1 MITTLRQGMATLFI
15 AVATITLLS
24 APARADVATD
34 LQALNTQATA
44 LQSYL
49 EGVQLNA
56 DSATLCGPLVQAN
69 NLARDMVNSITA
81 VDESLAAPL
90 QLDADVLAGIEG
102 LSNTT
107 LSLANEALRLSVD
120 LQSLSTAVDMI
131 TLKDAL
137 AAMLQ
142 LSTDIGSMADR
153 IGEMADNILVMSD
166 NIGLMADRI
175 LLTQELQN
183 RNVELTI
190 NSILQTQTNTL
201 ALISVVEDSTYE
213 LDFARLISEGELLA
227 ARMGAVAFSP
237 WTLDDQLAAVR
248 DDVKVFLAELQSVQ
262 DALVNDST
270 MNTLDISY
278 DALIQLG
285 NLSLMLTSLAGAVD
299 GYVIA
304 IEGLQAFTSS
314 ATLAD
319 AMHSMLMMSADIGSL
334 SNNILQMADRI
345 LLMSDNI
352 GMQADQIVLTQQAMN
367 LNVATTQSAILGAQQ
382 MAIGIIAARSL

>member
-56 DSATLCGPLVQAN
+56 DSTPLCGPLVQADN
-69 NLARDMVNSITA
+69 MARDMVNSITA

-90 QLDADVLAGIEG
+90 QLDADVLGGIEG

-201 ALISVVEDSTYE
+201 ALVSVVEDSSYDV
-213 LDFARLISEGELLA
+213 DFARLISEGELLA
-227 ARMGAVAFSP
+227 ARMSAVAFSP

-319 AMHSMLMMSADIGSL
+319 AMHSMLMMSADIGIL
-334 SNNILQMADRI
+334 SNTILQMADNI
-345 LLMSDNI
+345 LVMSDNI
-352 GMQADQIVLTQQAMN
+352 GMQADQIVLTQQTMN
-367 LNVATTQSAILGAQQ
+367 LNVATTQTAILGAQQ
-382 MAIGIIAARSL
+382 MAIGIIAARNL

>member
-81 VDESLAAPL
+81 VDESIAAPL

-142 LSTDIGSMADR
+142 LSTDIGAMADR

-201 ALISVVEDSTYE
+201 ALVSVVEDSTYE

-285 NLSLMLTSLAGAVD
+285 NLSLMLTSLATAVD

-304 IEGLQAFTSS
+304 IEGMQAFTSS

-319 AMHSMLMMSADIGSL
+319 ALHSMLAMSADIGSL
-334 SNNILQMADRI
+334 SNTILQMADRI

>member
-1 MITTLRQGMATLFI
+1 MLYKLLQRMATLSI
-15 AVATITLLS
+15 AVATITLFS

-81 VDESLAAPL
+81 VDESIAAPL

-142 LSTDIGSMADR
+142 LSTDIGAMADR

-213 LDFARLISEGELLA
+213 LDFARLISEGDLLA

-304 IEGLQAFTSS
+304 IEGMQAFTSS

-319 AMHSMLMMSADIGSL
+319 ALHSMLAMSADIGSL
-334 SNNILQMADRI
+334 SNTILQMADRI

>member
-56 DSATLCGPLVQAN
+56 DSTPLCGPLVQADN
-69 NLARDMVNSITA
+69 MARDMVNSITA

-90 QLDADVLAGIEG
+90 QLDADVLGGIEG

-201 ALISVVEDSTYE
+201 ALVSVVEDSTYE

-270 MNTLDISY
+270 MNTLDISH

-319 AMHSMLMMSADIGSL
+319 AMHSMLMMSADIGIL
-334 SNNILQMADRI
+334 SNTILQMADNI
-345 LLMSDNI
+345 LVMSDNI
-352 GMQADQIVLTQQAMN
+352 GMQADQIVLTQQTMN
-367 LNVATTQSAILGAQQ
+367 LNVATTQTAILGAQQ
-382 MAIGIIAARSL
+382 MAIGMIAARNL

>member
-56 DSATLCGPLVQAN
+56 DSTPLCGPLVQADN
-69 NLARDMVNSITA
+69 MARDMVNSITA

-90 QLDADVLAGIEG
+90 QLDADVLGGIEG

-201 ALISVVEDSTYE
+201 ALVSVVEDSSYDV
-213 LDFARLISEGELLA
+213 DFARLISEGELLA
-227 ARMGAVAFSP
+227 ARMSAVAFSP

-248 DDVKVFLAELQSVQ
+248 DDVKVFLADVQSVQ
-262 DALVNDST
+262 DALINDST

-278 DALIQLG
+278 DALIQLS
-285 NLSLMLTSLAGAVD
+285 NMSLMLTSLASVID

-319 AMHSMLMMSADIGSL
+319 AMHSMLMMSADIGIL
-334 SNNILQMADRI
+334 SNNILQMADQI

-367 LNVATTQSAILGAQQ
+367 LNVATTQTAILGAQQ
-382 MAIGIIAARSL
+382 MAIGIIAARNL

>member
-56 DSATLCGPLVQAN
+56 DSTPLCGPLVQADN
-69 NLARDMVNSITA
+69 MARDMVNSITA

-90 QLDADVLAGIEG
+90 QLDTDVLGGIEG

-142 LSTDIGSMADR
+142 LSTDIGAMADR

-183 RNVELTI
+183 KNVELTI

-201 ALISVVEDSTYE
+201 ALVSVVEDSSYE

-237 WTLDDQLAAVR
+237 WRLDDQLAAVR
-248 DDVKVFLAELQSVQ
+248 DDVKVFLADVQSVQ
-262 DALVNDST
+262 DALSNDST
-270 MNTLDISY
+270 MSTLDISY

-319 AMHSMLMMSADIGSL
+319 AMHSMLTMSADIGIL
-334 SNNILQMADRI
+334 SNNILQMADQI
-345 LLMSDNI
+345 LVTSDNI
-352 GMQADQIVLTQQAMN
+352 GMQADQIVLTQQTMN
-367 LNVATTQSAILGAQQ
+367 LNVATTQTAILGAQQ

>member
-56 DSATLCGPLVQAN
+56 DSTPLCGPLVQADN
-69 NLARDMVNSITA
+69 MARDMVNSITA

-201 ALISVVEDSTYE
+201 ALVSVVEDSTYE

-270 MNTLDISY
+270 MNTLDISH

-319 AMHSMLMMSADIGSL
+319 AMHSMLMMSADIGIL
-334 SNNILQMADRI
+334 SNTILQMADNI
-345 LLMSDNI
+345 LVMSDNI
-352 GMQADQIVLTQQAMN
+352 GMQADQIVLTQQTMD
-367 LNVATTQSAILGAQQ
+367 LNVATTQTAILGAQQ
-382 MAIGIIAARSL
+382 MAIGMIAARNL

>member
-56 DSATLCGPLVQAN
+56 DSTPLCGPLVQADN
-69 NLARDMVNSITA
+69 MARDMVNSITA

-90 QLDADVLAGIEG
+90 QLDTDVLGGIEG

-201 ALISVVEDSTYE
+201 ALVSVVEDSSYDV
-213 LDFARLISEGELLA
+213 DFARLISEGELLA
-227 ARMGAVAFSP
+227 ARMSAVAFSP

-270 MNTLDISY
+270 MNTLDISH

-319 AMHSMLMMSADIGSL
+319 AMHSMLMMSADIGIL
-334 SNNILQMADRI
+334 SNTILQMADNI
-345 LLMSDNI
+345 LVMSDNI
-352 GMQADQIVLTQQAMN
+352 GMQADQIVLTQQTMN
-367 LNVATTQSAILGAQQ
+367 LNVATTQTAILGAQQ
-382 MAIGIIAARSL
+382 MAIGIIAARNL

>member
-1 MITTLRQGMATLFI
+1 MIPTLRQAMATLFI
-15 AVATITLLS
+15 AVAAITLLS
-24 APARADVATD
+24 AYARADVATD

-56 DSATLCGPLVQAN
+56 DSTTLCGPLVQADN
-69 NLARDMVNSITA
+69 MARDMVNSITA

-120 LQSLSTAVDMI
+120 LKSLSTGVDMI

-142 LSTDIGSMADR
+142 LSTDIGAMADR

-190 NSILQTQTNTL
+190 NSLLQTQTNTL
-201 ALISVVEDSTYE
+201 ALVSVVEDSSYDV
-213 LDFARLISEGELLA
+213 DFSRLISEGELLA
-227 ARMGAVAFSP
+227 VRMGAVAFSP
-237 WTLDDQLAAVR
+237 WRLDDQLAAVR
-248 DDVKVFLAELQSVQ
+248 DDVNVFLADVQSVQ
-262 DALVNDST
+262 DALSNDST
-270 MNTLDISY
+270 MSTLDISY

-299 GYVIA
+299 AYVIA

-319 AMHSMLMMSADIGSL
+319 AMHSMLMMSGDIGIL
-334 SNNILQMADRI
+334 SNTILQMADQI

-352 GMQADQIVLTQQAMN
+352 GMQADQIVLTQQTMN
-367 LNVATTQSAILGAQQ
+367 LNVATTQTAILGAQQ

>member
-1 MITTLRQGMATLFI
+1 MLYPLLQRMATLII
-15 AVATITLLS
+15 AVATITLFS

-56 DSATLCGPLVQAN
+56 DSTPLCGPLVQADN
-69 NLARDMVNSITA
+69 MARDMVNSITA

-90 QLDADVLAGIEG
+90 QLDADVLGGIEG

-201 ALISVVEDSTYE
+201 ALVSVVEDSSYE

-237 WTLDDQLAAVR
+237 WRLDDQLAAVR

-270 MNTLDISY
+270 MNTLDISH

-285 NLSLMLTSLAGAVD
+285 NLSLMLTSLATAVD

-319 AMHSMLMMSADIGSL
+319 AMHSMLMMSADIGIL
-334 SNNILQMADRI
+334 SNTVLQMADNI
-345 LLMSDNI
+345 LVMSDNI
-352 GMQADQIVLTQQAMN
+352 GMQADQIVLTQQTMN
-367 LNVATTQSAILGAQQ
+367 LNVATTQTAILGAQQ
-382 MAIGIIAARSL
+382 MAIGIIAARNL

>member
-56 DSATLCGPLVQAN
+56 DSTPLCGPLVQADN
-69 NLARDMVNSITA
+69 MARDMVNSITA

-183 RNVELTI
+183 QNVELTI

-201 ALISVVEDSTYE
+201 ALVSVVEDSSYDV
-213 LDFARLISEGELLA
+213 DFARLISEGELLA
-227 ARMGAVAFSP
+227 ARMSAVAFSP

-319 AMHSMLMMSADIGSL
+319 AMHSMLMMSADIGIL
-334 SNNILQMADRI
+334 SNTILQMADNI
-345 LLMSDNI
+345 LVMSDNI
-352 GMQADQIVLTQQAMN
+352 GMQADQIVLTQQTMN
-367 LNVATTQSAILGAQQ
+367 LNVATTQTAILGAQQ
-382 MAIGIIAARSL
+382 MAIGMIAARNL